1 LSSSVIKRRRRAA
14 MPLST
19 STIFTERPSRL
30 SQHMRRQAVAHLL
43 AHGVLRL
50 RQRASAASYE
60 TLKNSPVPG
69 LELSAETVLSVS
81 PGVNG
86 PESSQ
91 RPRSAAC

>member
-30 SQHMRRQAVAHLL
+30 SRHMRRQAVAHLL
-43 AHGVLRL
+43 AHSVLRL
-50 RQRASAASYE
+50 RQRAQVSYE
-60 TLKNSPVPG
+60 ALQNSPVPG

>member
-1 LSSSVIKRRRRAA
+1 

-30 SQHMRRQAVAHLL
+30 SRYMRRQAVAHIL

-50 RQRASAASYE
+50 RQRAQVSYE
-60 TLKNSPVPG
+60 VLQNSPVPG
-69 LELSAETVLSVS
+69 LELSDETVLSVS

-91 RPRSAAC
+91 